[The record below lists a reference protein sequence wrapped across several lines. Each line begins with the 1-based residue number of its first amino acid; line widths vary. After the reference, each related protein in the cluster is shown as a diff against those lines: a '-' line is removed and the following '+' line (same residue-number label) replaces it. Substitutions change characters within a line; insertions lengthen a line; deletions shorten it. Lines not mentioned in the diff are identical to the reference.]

1 MLDEFQ
7 VVLHSPDSI
16 APVGVLHP
24 STFHLE
30 KKENSDSNSLEKE
43 PGLVFE
49 VQGDGPNTPESTC
62 QRDNGVVEHTRNRLH
77 LSKTEK
83 ENTFSICCWLEESSE
98 SLTGNSKNRLSRQD
112 SLARVLDICF
122 ILFEQV

>member
-7 VVLHSPDSI
+7 VVLHSPDCI

-30 KKENSDSNSLEKE
+30 KKENPESHTLEGGS
-43 PGLVFE
+43 GLVFE
-49 VQGDGPNTPESTC
+49 VQGDGPNTSESTR
-62 QRDNGVVEHTRNRLH
+62 QQDDVNVDLAEHTRNRLH

-83 ENTFSICCWLEESSE
+83 DNTFSICCWLEDSS
-98 SLTGNSKNRLSRQD
+98 TGNSKIRMK
-112 SLARVLDICF
+112 
-122 ILFEQV
+122 LFLQTCT

>member
-16 APVGVLHP
+16 APVGILHP

-30 KKENSDSNSLEKE
+30 KKEHPDSNFLEEE
-43 PGLVFE
+43 PALVFE
-49 VQGDGPNTPESTC
+49 VQGNGPNTSESTS
-62 QRDNGVVEHTRNRLH
+62 QQDNGIVDLVEQTENRLH

-83 ENTFSICCWLEESSE
+83 ENTFSICCWLEDSSE
-98 SLTGNSKNRLSRQD
+98 SSTGNS
-112 SLARVLDICF
+112 
-122 ILFEQV
+122 